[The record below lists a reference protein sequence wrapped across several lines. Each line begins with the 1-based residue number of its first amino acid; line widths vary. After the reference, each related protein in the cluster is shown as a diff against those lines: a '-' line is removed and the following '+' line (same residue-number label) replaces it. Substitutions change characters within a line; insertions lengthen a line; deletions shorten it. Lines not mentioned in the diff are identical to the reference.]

1 MLKLYA
7 HRLMQHHWRQ
17 RCDYD
22 ILIDMKDGNL
32 LKDGAIVLVVVAIAV
47 LIYLVYPQQQPQ
59 VTKQA
64 PPTAK
69 ELPTA
74 QPQTNLTANKNT
86 MQPESDQLKVEVI
99 KEGTGVGAAKGQ
111 SISVDY
117 TGKLTDGTVFD
128 SSIPRGQPFTLV
140 LGGGQVIPGWEMGLL
155 GMKVGEQRRLT
166 IPPALAYGKNGI
178 GGVIPPNATLI
189 FDVEM
194 KSIK

>member
-1 MLKLYA
+1 
-7 HRLMQHHWRQ
+7 
-17 RCDYD
+17 
-22 ILIDMKDGNL
+22 MKDGTL
-32 LKDGAIVLVVVAIAV
+32 FKDGAIVLVVVAALA
-47 LIYLVYPQQQPQ
+47 LIYLAFPQSQAA
-59 VTKQA
+59 KQA

-69 ELPTA
+69 DLPTTNTNTQA
-74 QPQTNLTANKNT
+74 QNNLATNTNA
-86 MQPESDQLKVEVI
+86 MQPESDQLKIEVI

-117 TGKLTDGTVFD
+117 TGKLTDGKVFD

>member
-1 MLKLYA
+1 
-7 HRLMQHHWRQ
+7 
-17 RCDYD
+17 
-22 ILIDMKDGNL
+22 MKDGNL
-32 LKDGAIVLVVVAIAV
+32 LKDGAIVLTVVAVAV
-47 LIYLVYPQQQPQ
+47 LIYLTYSQKQHQ

-69 ELPTA
+69 DLPKTEA
-74 QPQTNLTANKNT
+74 QTNLPTNT
-86 MQPESDQLKVEVI
+86 NSMQPESDQLKVEVI

-117 TGKLTDGTVFD
+117 TGKLEGGKIFD

-140 LGGGQVIPGWEMGLL
+140 LGEGQVIPGWEMGLL

-189 FDVEM
+189 FEVEM

>member
-1 MLKLYA
+1 MD
-7 HRLMQHHWRQ
+7 MQ
-17 RCDYD
+17 
-22 ILIDMKDGNL
+22 DGNL
-32 LKDGAIVLVVVAIAV
+32 LKDGAIVLVVVAAAV
-47 LIYLVYPQQQPQ
+47 LIYLAFPQPQ
-59 VTKQA
+59 TGATKQA

-69 ELPTA
+69 DLPTTSA
-74 QPQTNLTANKNT
+74 NTDKQTHLATNTNT
-86 MQPESDQLKVEVI
+86 MGDATEQLKVEVI
-99 KEGTGVGAAKGQ
+99 KEGTGAGAAKGQ

-117 TGKLTDGTVFD
+117 TGKLSDGTVFD

-140 LGGGQVIPGWEMGLL
+140 LGSGQVIAGWEMGLL

>member
-1 MLKLYA
+1 
-7 HRLMQHHWRQ
+7 
-17 RCDYD
+17 
-22 ILIDMKDGNL
+22 MKDGTL
-32 LKDGAIVLVVVAIAV
+32 FKDGAIVLVVVAALV
-47 LIYLVYPQQQPQ
+47 LIYLAFPQTQAA
-59 VTKQA
+59 KQA

-69 ELPTA
+69 DLLTTNTNT
-74 QPQTNLTANKNT
+74 QPKTNLATNI
-86 MQPESDQLKVEVI
+86 MQPESDQLKIEVI

-117 TGKLTDGTVFD
+117 TGKLTDGKVFD

-166 IPPALAYGKNGI
+166 IPPALAYGKKGI

-194 KSIK
+194 KSIE

>member
-1 MLKLYA
+1 
-7 HRLMQHHWRQ
+7 
-17 RCDYD
+17 
-22 ILIDMKDGNL
+22 MKDGNL

-47 LIYLVYPQQQPQ
+47 LIYLAYPQKQQQPQ
-59 VTKQA
+59 VTKET

-69 ELPTA
+69 DLPTT
-74 QPQTNLTANKNT
+74 QPQTQLATNT
-86 MQPESDQLKVEVI
+86 NNMQSESDQLKIEVI

-117 TGKLTDGTVFD
+117 TGKLTDGKVFD
-128 SSIPRGQPFTLV
+128 SSIPRGQPFTLI
-140 LGGGQVIPGWEMGLL
+140 LGAGQVIPGWEMGLL

-166 IPPALAYGKNGI
+166 IPPALAYGKG
-178 GGVIPPNATLI
+178 GFAGVIPPNATLI

>member
-1 MLKLYA
+1 
-7 HRLMQHHWRQ
+7 
-17 RCDYD
+17 
-22 ILIDMKDGNL
+22 MKDGNL
-32 LKDGAIVLVVVAIAV
+32 LKDGAIVLVVVAAAV
-47 LIYLVYPQQQPQ
+47 LIYLVFPEHPQTQPQ
-59 VTKQA
+59 VTKQE
-64 PPTAK
+64 PPTVK
-69 ELPTA
+69 DIPTTEA
-74 QPQTNLTANKNT
+74 QTNLATNT
-86 MQPESDQLKVEVI
+86 TNMQPESDKLKIEVI

-117 TGKLTDGTVFD
+117 TGKLSDGKVFD
-128 SSIPRGQPFTLV
+128 SSIPRGQPFTLI

-155 GMKVGEQRRLT
+155 GMKVGEKRRLT

>member
-1 MLKLYA
+1 
-7 HRLMQHHWRQ
+7 
-17 RCDYD
+17 
-22 ILIDMKDGNL
+22 MKDGNL
-32 LKDGAIVLVVVAIAV
+32 LKDGAVVLIVVAAAV
-47 LIYLVYPQQQPQ
+47 LIYLAFPQPQ
-59 VTKQA
+59 TRATNQVA
-64 PPTAK
+64 PTAK
-69 ELPTA
+69 DLPITSA
-74 QPQTNLTANKNT
+74 NPDTQTHLATNTNT
-86 MQPESDQLKVEVI
+86 MQEATEQLKVVVI
-99 KEGTGVGAAKGQ
+99 KEGTGAGAVKGQ

-140 LGGGQVIPGWEMGLL
+140 LGSGQVIAGWEMGLL

>member
-1 MLKLYA
+1 
-7 HRLMQHHWRQ
+7 
-17 RCDYD
+17 
-22 ILIDMKDGNL
+22 MKDGNL
-32 LKDGAIVLVVVAIAV
+32 LKDGAIVLVVVLAAV
-47 LIYLVYPQQQPQ
+47 LIYLAFPQTQAS
-59 VTKQA
+59 KQA

-69 ELPTA
+69 DLPTTNTNT
-74 QPQTNLTANKNT
+74 QPQTNLATNT
-86 MQPESDQLKVEVI
+86 NAMQPESDQLKIEVI
-99 KEGTGVGAAKGQ
+99 KEGAGDGAAKGQ

-117 TGKLTDGTVFD
+117 TGKLTDGKVFD

-155 GMKVGEQRRLT
+155 GMKVGEHRRLT